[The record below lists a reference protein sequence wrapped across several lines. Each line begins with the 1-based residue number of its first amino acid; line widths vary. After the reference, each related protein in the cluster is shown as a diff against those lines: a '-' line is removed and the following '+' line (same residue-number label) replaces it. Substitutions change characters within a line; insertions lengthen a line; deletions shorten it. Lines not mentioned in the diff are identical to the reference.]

1 MKQTT
6 NVSPLSNSKFLSL
19 AAIFLPSVAFIHLGV
34 GQTSGFLNGFLHP
47 FSGLDHVCA
56 MLAVGLWAAQRGGRA
71 IWVVPLTFVS
81 VMALGGILGM
91 AGIAL
96 PFVDRGIIISVLILG
111 ILVAAAARM
120 PIVASSIIV
129 GLFAL
134 YHGHAHGT
142 EMPLTASGFAYGMG
156 FVTATALLH
165 ATGIAVAVTAPK
177 LGFNRVVRFT
187 GAAIAL
193 CGIYLLFV

>member
-1 MKQTT
+1 MKQTI
-6 NVSPLSNSKFLSL
+6 NDSPLSSAKFLSISALFFPSL
-19 AAIFLPSVAFIHLGV
+19 AFFHLGV
-34 GQTSGFLNGFLHP
+34 GQTNGFLNGFLHP

-56 MLAVGLWAAQRGGRA
+56 MMAVGLWAAQRGGRA
-71 IWVVPLTFVS
+71 IWAVPLTFVT
-81 VMALGGILGM
+81 VMTLGGILGM

-96 PFVDRGIIISVLILG
+96 PFVDRGIVISVLILG
-111 ILVAAAARM
+111 ILVAAAVRM
-120 PIVASSIIV
+120 PIVASSIVV

-134 YHGHAHGT
+134 LHGHAHGT
-142 EMPLTASGFAYGMG
+142 EMPLTASGMAYGMG
-156 FVTATALLH
+156 FVAATALLH
-165 ATGIAVAVTAPK
+165 ASGIAVAMVAPK